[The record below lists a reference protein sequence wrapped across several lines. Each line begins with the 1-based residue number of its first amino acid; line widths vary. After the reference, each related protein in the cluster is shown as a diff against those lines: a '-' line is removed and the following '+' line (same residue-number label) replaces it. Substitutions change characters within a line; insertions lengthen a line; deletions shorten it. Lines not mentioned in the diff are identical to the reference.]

1 MSITIALIRFAE
13 RILSFCMGARQL
25 WRSRLS
31 FESFRTPCRHWS
43 SCQSRPSGHSK
54 WAKIKHDKGKADAAK
69 SRVRTHLSADIIM
82 ASKLGGPDPTMNS
95 RLAHAIAVAKKG
107 QLSKTAIENAIAKG
121 QGKSPSGQALENVTI
136 EAMLPHGVA
145 AMIECQTDNK
155 ARTLT
160 DIRYIIT
167 KAGGTVTPT
176 AFMFAKKGRVSFEE
190 QEKIG
195 VEDALEDAIEAGALD
210 IASEENKLVVETEPG
225 DVMAI
230 AQKLQG
236 KLGLQVDKAEVI
248 YVPNEDSMVSLSTQ
262 QEEEVQTILD
272 SLEEDP
278 SLQNLYI
285 NAVAA

>member
-1 MSITIALIRFAE
+1 
-13 RILSFCMGARQL
+13 MGVRQL
-25 WRSRLS
+25 WRPCLS
-31 FESFRTPCRHWS
+31 LESFQAPCRHWS
-43 SCQSRPSGHSK
+43 SCQLRLSGHSK
-54 WAKIKHDKGKADAAK
+54 WAKIKHDKGKADVAK

-107 QLSKTAIENAIAKG
+107 QLSKTAIEHAIAKG
-121 QGKSPSGQALENVTI
+121 QGISPSGQALDNVTI

-160 DIRYIIT
+160 SIRNIIT

-176 AFMFAKKGRVSFEE
+176 AFMFEKKGRISFEE

-210 IASEENKLVVETEPG
+210 IAAEENRLVVETEPA
-225 DVMAI
+225 DVMAV
-230 AQKLQG
+230 AQKLQS
-236 KLGLQVDKAEVI
+236 KLGIQVEKAEVV
-248 YVPNEDSMVSLSTQ
+248 YMPNEDSMVSLSTQ
-262 QEEEVQTILD
+262 QEEEVQAILD

-285 NAVAA
+285 NAEPA

>member
-1 MSITIALIRFAE
+1 
-13 RILSFCMGARQL
+13 
-25 WRSRLS
+25 
-31 FESFRTPCRHWS
+31 
-43 SCQSRPSGHSK
+43 
-54 WAKIKHDKGKADAAK
+54 
-69 SRVRTHLSADIIM
+69 M
-82 ASKLGGPDPTMNS
+82 ASKLGGPDPSMNS

-176 AFMFAKKGRVSFEE
+176 AFMFEKKGRVSFEE

-225 DVMAI
+225 DVI
-230 AQKLQG
+230 AVAQRLQN
-236 KLGLQVDKAEVI
+236 KLGIQVEKAEVV
-248 YVPNEDSMVSLSTQ
+248 YMPNEDSMITLSAE
-262 QEEEVQTILD
+262 QEQEVQTILD

-285 NAVAA
+285 NVEPA